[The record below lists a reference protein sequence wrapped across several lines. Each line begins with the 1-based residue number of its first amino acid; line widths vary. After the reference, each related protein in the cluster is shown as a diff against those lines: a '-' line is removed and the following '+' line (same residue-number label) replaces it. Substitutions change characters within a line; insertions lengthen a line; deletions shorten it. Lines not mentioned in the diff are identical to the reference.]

1 MLSFVICIVFI
12 QSYVTLDQRVLLEII
27 PTVLHKVSQK
37 DRWFKKTGSF
47 HHSGGG
53 TVSSYVVFA
62 VF

>member
-37 DRWFKKTGSF
+37 DR
-47 HHSGGG
+47 
-53 TVSSYVVFA
+53 
-62 VF
+62 